1 MAREINLEKFLREEV
16 FETYIVI
23 LAEEYGLDTTGEKKD
38 LIKKIISEI
47 LPKDIL
53 SVCLRAGKLKEILE
67 EHGLPKNGNKDELV
81 ERVLSLIEIPKVKPE
96 KEKIKSSKYWKQVKI
111 NDWRDRLHEVETRA
125 GTNPFSI
132 VYRFYSTKSGRVR
145 YVGRS
150 DSPFN
155 RQSSHISQIIKGMHN
170 YLGGQISWV
179 DFKYFT
185 GPSRFKE
192 AYEEEC
198 KQWHKHEPDL
208 NTNHPQKIKHTSWKC
223 PICKK

>member
-1 MAREINLEKFLREEV
+1 MAREINLEKFLEEKV

-53 SVCLRAGKLKEILE
+53 SGCLRAGELKEILE
-67 EHGLPKNGNKDELV
+67 EHGLPKNGNKDELI
-81 ERVLSLIEIPKVKPE
+81 ERVLSLIEIPKVTPE
-96 KEKIKSSKYWKQVKI
+96 KEKIKSSKYGKQVKI
-111 NDWRDRLHEVETRA
+111 LDWKDRLREVETRA
-125 GTNPFSI
+125 GTVKFSI
-132 VYRFYSTKSGRVR
+132 VYRFYSTENGPVR

-150 DSPFN
+150 DNP
-155 RQSSHISQIIKGMHN
+155 ISRSYSYISLIGDYGMLEH
-170 YLGGQISWV
+170 LGGRISWV

-185 GPSRFKE
+185 GRSRFKE

-198 KQWHKHEPDL
+198 RQWHDCNPDL
-208 NTNHPQKIKHTSWKC
+208 NTNHPHTIYNS
-223 PICKK
+223 